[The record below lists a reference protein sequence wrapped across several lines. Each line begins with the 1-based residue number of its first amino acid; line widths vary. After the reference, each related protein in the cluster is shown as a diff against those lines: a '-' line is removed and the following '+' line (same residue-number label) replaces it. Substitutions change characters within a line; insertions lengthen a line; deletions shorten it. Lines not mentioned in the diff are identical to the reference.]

1 MNIDFLHT
9 PCDCD
14 DQFGLLK
21 FKVMDMIKSKTID
34 PIVISFTSY
43 REGEGVS
50 TTITHFAQELSRD
63 RRCKVLLVDFNVSNP
78 SLHKFFPRKSTKPE
92 EDNGQASDMEIHE
105 HQNQKIEASDHLHVI
120 TTKKRKSNHLPQQN
134 RFEIIR
140 FFLRAKQEYDYILLD
155 CPPLE
160 HNNFAT
166 MLACKADYT
175 VLIVEAHRVRS
186 QILNEMVSQLEQL
199 GANILGVILNKR
211 QHPIPRFIY
220 NML

>member
-9 PCDCD
+9 PCDCNE
-14 DQFGLLK
+14 QFGLLK
-21 FKVMDMIKSKTID
+21 FKVMDMVRGKTID
-34 PIVISFTSY
+34 PVVISFTSY

-50 TTITHFAQELSRD
+50 TTITNFAHELSND
-63 RRCKVLLVDFNVSNP
+63 RRCKVLLVDFNVINP
-78 SLHKFFPRKSTKPE
+78 SLHKFFPMPAEKQP
-92 EDNGQASDMEIHE
+92 DGNGQADAKGSHGR
-105 HQNQKIEASDHLHVI
+105 HNQKIEASDHLHVI
-120 TTKKRKSNHLPQQN
+120 TTNKRNSRHLPQQN

-155 CPPLE
+155 CPPIE

-175 VLIVEAHRVRS
+175 VLVVEAHRVRS
-186 QILNEMVSQLEQL
+186 QILCEMVNQLEQL